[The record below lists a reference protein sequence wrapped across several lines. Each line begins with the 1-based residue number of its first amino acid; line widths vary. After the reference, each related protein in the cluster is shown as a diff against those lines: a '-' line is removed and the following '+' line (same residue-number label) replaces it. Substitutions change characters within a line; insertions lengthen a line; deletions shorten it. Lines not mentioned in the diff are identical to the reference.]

1 MSFLSW
7 VKDLFSE
14 EVEQDKI
21 MEQIKEHEVK
31 KDTDYD
37 YSMKI
42 FELKNRD
49 DLQQVTSYILQDK
62 TLALIKMHKFTG
74 DNDDLKDTLIEL
86 KQTCENCN
94 GRILGVTNNMFLVV
108 KNSVEIVRE

>member
-1 MSFLSW
+1 
-7 VKDLFSE
+7 
-14 EVEQDKI
+14 
-21 MEQIKEHEVK
+21 
-31 KDTDYD
+31 
-37 YSMKI
+37 MKI